1 MLPEA
6 VAAAQS
12 SGRSPVS
19 CPPCAFEGR
28 KAAPRV
34 IAAPELFLVL
44 ICTASVTVHP
54 GLIASQDTSAGTT
67 PEAKAVRFLSAEVP
81 RWRHE
86 HPCYS
91 CHNNGDAA
99 RALIA
104 AAAKGIAI
112 GASLDDT
119 LRWLGRPERWDENAQ
134 GGGIDDKPLAR
145 IQFAGAL
152 TSAVETGRASRDALV
167 TAAGILE
174 KDQSRDGSWRLDSSQ
189 SVGSPATYGT
199 VLATWSAR
207 RTLLAADSPA
217 MAPAIARTDAWLRAF
232 DAKNM
237 LDSAAIVLAL
247 APATDEAGRA
257 ARGRAAALL
266 SKGQAPDGGWG
277 LYATSAS
284 EPFDTA
290 VALLALSALAAS
302 DGTGPDVLE
311 ARAAI
316 GRGRRFLLEK
326 QLPDGSW
333 PETTRPSGQESYA
346 QRISTTGWATL
357 ALIETGNW

>member
-6 VAAAQS
+6 LAAAQS
-12 SGRSPVS
+12 MSYPQCV
-19 CPPCAFEGR
+19 FEGR
-28 KAAPRV
+28 KAAPR
-34 IAAPELFLVL
+34 AAAFAVFLVFV
-44 ICTASVTVHP
+44 CTASLTVHP
-54 GLIASQDTSAGTT
+54 GLTASQNISADTT

-81 RWRHE
+81 RWRRE

-104 AAAKGIAI
+104 AAAKGFAV

-119 LRWLGRPERWDENAQ
+119 LTWLGRPERWDENAQ

-152 TSAVETGRASRDALV
+152 TSAVETGRASREALA

-199 VLATWSAR
+199 VLATWAAR
-207 RTLLAADSPA
+207 RTLLAAGSPA

-232 DAKNM
+232 DAKNV
-237 LDSAAIVLAL
+237 LDSAAMVLAL
-247 APATDEAGRA
+247 ARATDEAGRA

-266 SKGQAPDGGWG
+266 SNGQAPDGGWG
-277 LYATSAS
+277 VYATSAS

-290 VALLALSALAAS
+290 VALLALSALAGS
-302 DGTGPDVLE
+302 DGTGQEDAVR
-311 ARAAI
+311 ARGAI
-316 GRGRRFLLEK
+316 ARGRRFLIDR

-346 QRISTTGWATL
+346 QRISTAGWATI